1 MSCVLV
7 IYCLLCIF
15 GFLDTSSSIDKS
27 VPLEMPNQ
35 RSAIAQAQG
44 NISCIYTCINARVQ
58 TTNMIGL
65 EDDDLN
71 CRNTNLSQDT
81 IITVVIEAIAN

>member
-1 MSCVLV
+1 MEAIILLPVIVCVALLCKILCEVHCNVSCVSV

-15 GFLDTSSSIDKS
+15 GFSDTSSSIDKS

-44 NISCIYTCINARVQ
+44 NITCTCTCINARV
-58 TTNMIGL
+58 
-65 EDDDLN
+65 
-71 CRNTNLSQDT
+71 
-81 IITVVIEAIAN
+81 

>member
-1 MSCVLV
+1 M
-7 IYCLLCIF
+7 YCLLCIF
-15 GFLDTSSSIDKS
+15 GFSDTSSSIDKS

-44 NISCIYTCINARVQ
+44 NITCTCTCVNAREQ

-65 EDDDLN
+65 EDDDVN
-71 CRNTNLSQDT
+71 CRNTNLSEDM